1 MMAIRRVRFIG
12 FAHTRTYA
20 SATQRSW
27 EPGEVREV
35 EEAEAAR
42 LLQDFGSAFS
52 IEGVAPVRAVI
63 EGAPIVKAPTE
74 APTKVPVSTKRK
86 RSTSKK

>member
-1 MMAIRRVRFIG
+1 MMAIRRVRFNG

-63 EGAPIVKAPTE
+63 EGAPLVKA
-74 APTKVPVSTKRK
+74 PVSTKRK